1 MVLRYSFEK
10 LRLIFIAE
18 NAEFN
23 TLSLAIQPVLLNP
36 INQIFYLQ
44 CTVFE
49 PKKLLKM
56 PPIGKKIKIRFK
68 GLPFQAFLP
77 SLAFLPCP
85 ETVLIE
91 IAAKNYFH
99 FTFLSWPSVQALAM
113 VLFISS
119 SPSSYIF
126 FIMSISPA
134 LGSLEASGFGSMA
147 LLLESAATCTHT
159 THGREN
165 GI

>member
-1 MVLRYSFEK
+1 MHSFRAQK
-10 LRLIFIAE
+10 VVE
-18 NAEFN
+18 NA
-23 TLSLAIQPVLLNP
+23 THW
-36 INQIFYLQ
+36 
-44 CTVFE
+44 
-49 PKKLLKM
+49 
-56 PPIGKKIKIRFK
+56 KKIKIRFK

-134 LGSLEASGFGSMA
+134 LGSLEVSGFGSMA
-147 LLLESAATCTHT
+147 LLLESAATYTDEMECRLWKSASKPSLHELCDSTCFPVWPWQ
-159 THGREN
+159 
-165 GI
+165 